1 MIKYIGENLI
11 KWRDKMKVA
20 ILGAGYIGG
29 IMAETIKGMAHKDI
43 ELYAVGARDIKKA
56 EEFAQKYG
64 IKKAYGSY
72 EELVK
77 DEEIDLVYIAT
88 PHSHHYQHGKLCIE
102 NGKNILCEKAFTVN
116 EEQARELFRLAKEK
130 NIFITEAIWTRYMP
144 SREIINGIIK
154 SGELGEVHTIQ
165 ANLGYPIKNV
175 ERMRKPE
182 LAGGALLDLGVYLIN
197 FSMMVFGDEVKDIQA
212 HATFSPEGIDFTDSI
227 TLFWEGGKMATLHAT
242 MLTATDR
249 MGYIYGEEGYLA
261 ITNINNPEKIEQ
273 FDKEHRLVKTY
284 EIPKQVSGY
293 EYEVIAS
300 YKAIKNG
307 KLECEEMPHEITLKV
322 MNVMDTIRKQ
332 WGMKFPCENL

>member
-1 MIKYIGENLI
+1 M
-11 KWRDKMKVA
+11 
-20 ILGAGYIGG
+20 
-29 IMAETIKGMAHKDI
+29 
-43 ELYAVGARDIKKA
+43 
-56 EEFAQKYG
+56 
-64 IKKAYGSY
+64 
-72 EELVK
+72 
-77 DEEIDLVYIAT
+77 
-88 PHSHHYQHGKLCIE
+88 
-102 NGKNILCEKAFTVN
+102 N

-144 SREIINGIIK
+144 SREIINEIIR

-182 LAGGALLDLGVYLIN
+182 LAGGALLDLGVYPIN
-197 FSMMVFGDEVKDIQA
+197 FSMMVFGDEVENIQA
-212 HATFSPEGIDFTDSI
+212 HATFSPEGIDYTDSI
-227 TLFWEGGKMATLHAT
+227 TLFWKGGKMATLHAT

-273 FDKEHRLVKTY
+273 FDKEHKLVKAY
-284 EIPKQVSGY
+284 DIPKQVTGY
-293 EYEVIAS
+293 EYEVISA
-300 YKAIKNG
+300 YEAIKNG

-322 MNVMDTIRKQ
+322 MNIMDSIRRQ